1 MKQDTKQEVLE
12 RIVGK
17 NIDKINEILFGMHP
31 LKAYALKHGIKL
43 KKIAADLNITEQ
55 HLYLNVFRNKH
66 LSAKLKA
73 RIEEYL
79 KQKGA

>member
-1 MKQDTKQEVLE
+1 MKLE
-12 RIVGK
+12 
-17 NIDKINEILFGMHP
+17 MHP